1 MTPQYRCPHCKR
13 HLDPHWTAREGAASL
28 GIYSMEPIGYAVGAM
43 LSVLGLTV
51 GLWQLIFAVSTIAA
65 IAGFGI
71 YRWYLRRAKRYYC
84 AACDKV
90 FRADYLRARAIAAQI
105 TRVAS

>member
-1 MTPQYRCPHCKR
+1 
-13 HLDPHWTAREGAASL
+13 
-28 GIYSMEPIGYAVGAM
+28 MEPIGYAVGAM

-84 AACDKV
+84 PACDKV

-105 TRVAS
+105 TRIAS

>member
-1 MTPQYRCPHCKR
+1 
-13 HLDPHWTAREGAASL
+13 
-28 GIYSMEPIGYAVGAM
+28 MEPIGYAAAAM

-51 GLWQLIFAVSTIAA
+51 GFWQLIFAVSTIAA

-71 YRWYLRRAKRYYC
+71 YRWYLGRAKRYYC

-105 TRVAS
+105 TRIAS